1 MKKLVS
7 ISILASALLF
17 GVFSTEAKTTKKSSK
32 AKTTQTSRSIAKNVY
47 GYADPSGHTY
57 QGTNQGIKIT
67 ITIHKRANGVS
78 SATIS
83 TSDGSSAMY
92 GWYQSENNLSLGSL
106 NFQISDDGKMLIG
119 ENGIQYKLIK

>member
-7 ISILASALLF
+7 ILVLAVTLLF
-17 GVFSTEAKTTKKSSK
+17 GSFSTDAKTTKKSSK
-32 AKTTQTSRSIAKNVY
+32 AKTTQTSKSVSKNAY

-57 QGTNQGIKIT
+57 QGSNQGVKIT
-67 ITIHKRANGVS
+67 ITINKRVNGVS

-83 TSDGSSAMY
+83 TSNGNSASY

-106 NFQISDDGKMLIG
+106 HFRISDDGKMLIG
-119 ENGIQYKLIK
+119 ENGIEYKLIK

>member
-1 MKKLVS
+1 MKKIVS
-7 ISILASALLF
+7 ISVLAVALLF
-17 GVFSTEAKTTKKSSK
+17 GGFSTEAKTTKKSTK
-32 AKTTQTSRSIAKNVY
+32 AKTTQTSKSVAKNAY

-67 ITIHKRANGVS
+67 ITINKRVNGVS

-83 TSDGSSAMY
+83 TSDGGSASY

-106 NFQISDDGKMLIG
+106 HFRISDDGKMLIA
-119 ENGIQYKLIK
+119 ENGVEYKLIK